1 MASTQIA
8 LTKGVWTQVTTDE
21 TEGSIYH
28 THGDTRVVYLEAPT
42 APTGFDEST
51 PISGFSQVSVE
62 LPFYGVSA
70 TEFIFAY
77 AINGDAKITLTPASG
92 V

>member
-8 LTKGVWTQVTTDE
+8 LTQGVWTQVTTDK

-28 THGDTRVVYLEAPT
+28 THGNTRVIYLEAPT
-42 APTGFDEST
+42 APTGFDDST
-51 PISGFSQVSVE
+51 PVSGFSSAGTE
-62 LPFYGVSA
+62 LPFYGISA
-70 TEFIFAY
+70 TDFIFAY
-77 AINGDAKITLTPASG
+77 AINGDAKITLTPAAG

>member
-8 LTKGVWTQVTTDE
+8 LTKGVWKQVTTNE
-21 TEGSIYH
+21 SEGSIYH
-28 THGDTRVVYLEAPT
+28 THGDTRVIYLEAPT
-42 APTGFDEST
+42 APTGFDNST
-51 PISGFSQVSVE
+51 PVSGYSDINTE

-70 TEFIFAY
+70 TDFIFAY
-77 AINGDAKITLTPASG
+77 AINGDAKITLTPAG

>member
-1 MASTQIA
+1 MSSTQIA
-8 LTKGVWTQVTTDE
+8 LTKGVWTQVTTSE

-42 APTGFDEST
+42 APAGFAENT
-51 PISGFSQVSVE
+51 PISGFSKVSVD

-70 TEFIFAY
+70 TDFIFAY
-77 AINGDAKITLTPASG
+77 AINGDAKITLTPAAG

>member
-21 TEGSIYH
+21 KEGSIYH

-42 APTGFDEST
+42 TPTGFTENT
-51 PISGFSQVSVE
+51 PISGFSKVSSE

-70 TEFIFAY
+70 TDFIFAY
-77 AINGDAKITLTPASG
+77 AINSDAKITLTPAAG